1 VRSYAQ
7 QVFCLYTEFVSSQRC
22 QCLTF
27 VLFFGD
33 HPVKKLSIFILI
45 ATVIFSPLG
54 LSNAWA
60 AVDVEA
66 AQAFMK
72 KEKCTKCHS
81 VDKKKSGPSLKS
93 IAAEFKGKPDAEAK
107 LATHIITGPMVEVDG
122 EKEAH
127 AKPKSSDQAEIKNLV
142 QYILSQ

>member
-1 VRSYAQ
+1 M
-7 QVFCLYTEFVSSQRC
+7 
-22 QCLTF
+22 
-27 VLFFGD
+27 
-33 HPVKKLSIFILI
+33 KKLSTLIFLV
-45 ATVIFSPLG
+45 TVFVSPLG

-107 LATHIITGPMVEVDG
+107 LATHIITGPMVQVDG

-127 AKPKSSDQAEIKNLV
+127 PKPKSTDQAEIKNLV
-142 QYILSQ
+142 LYILSQ